1 MKLWLRKLVIKTLSI
16 CISNPY
22 FTHLFVGF
30 KFVRMKNISKIL
42 IVSSLSIWA
51 CNGADKQE
59 QKSSEDTASKWENAG
74 TEHRADSS
82 VNHNA
87 TDASQVQNYHQQT
100 QTQNSL
106 KLNDAEF
113 KIENKD
119 KDWALNF
126 NGKTLLSFK
135 NIKPTPFVGGLFI
148 PKNQPIANHL
158 IVTKFGDDDSKLF
171 VFNAKGE
178 KIIEVKGGEFFVT
191 EHKGKKYLF
200 TLQDTRSPLMAVVDI
215 ENNKILSK
223 DIPLGQGAA
232 MHAWYWQNNSLV
244 GIKNNGKP
252 DVIGNYK
259 AMSFNWNKMQF
270 DEKEITIS
278 GAQLS
283 HLHEVKFDYRVE
295 Y

>member
-1 MKLWLRKLVIKTLSI
+1 
-16 CISNPY
+16 
-22 FTHLFVGF
+22 
-30 KFVRMKNISKIL
+30 MKNISKIL

-59 QKSSEDTASKWENAG
+59 QKSSEDSASKWENAG

-119 KDWALNF
+119 KDWVLNF

-178 KIIEVKGGEFFVT
+178 KTIEVKGGEFFVT

-215 ENNKILSK
+215 ENNKILNTK
-223 DIPLGQGAA
+223 
-232 MHAWYWQNNSLV
+232 N
-244 GIKNNGKP
+244 IKEEEL
-252 DVIGNYK
+252 
-259 AMSFNWNKMQF
+259 Q
-270 DEKEITIS
+270 
-278 GAQLS
+278 
-283 HLHEVKFDYRVE
+283 
-295 Y
+295 